1 MKTTQQV
8 LTSLGFAEG
17 HDMGG
22 DYWIKNLGKS
32 RFGNRREIVLG
43 VDDGTLGIIGKP
55 MSDMGAEY
63 LLSEEGEQLDTERGE
78 GDEPITAESLEDF
91 CQSIIQKWS

>member
-17 HDMGG
+17 GGFGG
-22 DYWIKNLGKS
+22 DYWLKDIGK
-32 RFGNRREIVLG
+32 FGNTREIVLK
-43 VDDGTLGIIGKP
+43 VNDGTLGIIGKP
-55 MSDMGAEY
+55 MSDMAVSIT
-63 LLSEEGEQLDTERGE
+63 LPHEGELLGTERAE

-91 CQSIIQKWS
+91 CQSIIQRWS